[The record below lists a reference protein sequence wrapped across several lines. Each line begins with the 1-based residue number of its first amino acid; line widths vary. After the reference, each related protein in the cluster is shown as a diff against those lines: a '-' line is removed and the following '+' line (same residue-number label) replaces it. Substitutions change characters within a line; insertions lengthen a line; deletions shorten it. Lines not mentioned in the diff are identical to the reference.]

1 VDLVASTEKKHR
13 WVSSHV
19 ENLSYKSHRF
29 KSGRTRPGQLLLG
42 IIHVLTP
49 TLQINDMTFQP
60 QTTTIPALLPFTIVV
75 ITAPKGT
82 KGKNGM
88 KRSSRMSGLR

>member
-1 VDLVASTEKKHR
+1 
-13 WVSSHV
+13 
-19 ENLSYKSHRF
+19 
-29 KSGRTRPGQLLLG
+29 LLLG

-60 QTTTIPALLPFTIVV
+60 QTTTIPALLPFTIIVV
-75 ITAPKGT
+75 TAPKGT

-88 KRSSRMSGLR
+88 KRSSRMSGLDDVSLMRVLPAVFGYPQFVVM